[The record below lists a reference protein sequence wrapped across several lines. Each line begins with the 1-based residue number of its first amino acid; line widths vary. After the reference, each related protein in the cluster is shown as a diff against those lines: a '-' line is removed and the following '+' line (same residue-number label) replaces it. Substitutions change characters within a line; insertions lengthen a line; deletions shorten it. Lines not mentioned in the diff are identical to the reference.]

1 VHLSYIE
8 VESVC
13 PRVNLFDLKSEA
25 WSKLVPS
32 VLIAHKSERAAN
44 VFKSTIQNWGYDV
57 DVVTERDAI
66 PSKVN
71 SQKPD
76 VLILNS
82 TSDEPSGLM
91 LSRELR
97 LNRFTSNIPSILIAT
112 DFDEGEI
119 AVTQEQTASDCLIS
133 PFTTDELKKK
143 LDALLP
149 KIFQIGEPQ
158 TYEYEGV
165 VVNTVTYRVK
175 RDGVFVHL
183 TPKCFKILTLLIK
196 QPTHVISRE
205 KLMKEVWGSDANVE
219 KRTID
224 VHIKRLRASLNKNG
238 AVNILRTVRG
248 AGYSI
253 DINPV

>member
-1 VHLSYIE
+1 
-8 VESVC
+8 
-13 PRVNLFDLKSEA
+13 
-25 WSKLVPS
+25 VPS
-32 VLIAHKSERAAN
+32 VLIAHTSERAA
-44 VFKSTIQNWGYDV
+44 VIFKNTIQSWGYDV

-71 SQKPD
+71 KERPD

-91 LSRELR
+91 LSRSLR
-97 LNRFTSNIPSILIAT
+97 LNEFTANIPSILIAA
-112 DFDEGEI
+112 DFDEGDI

-133 PFTTDELKKK
+133 PFTTDELKDKI
-143 LDALLP
+143 DALLP
-149 KIFQIGEPQ
+149 KIFNKLEPQ

-165 VVNTVTYRVK
+165 VVNTVTYRVQ
-175 RDGVFVHL
+175 RDDVTLHL

-205 KLMKEVWGSDANVE
+205 ELMRKVWGEDNNVE

-224 VHIKRLRASLNKNG
+224 VHIKRLRASLNKDG

>member
-1 VHLSYIE
+1 M
-8 VESVC
+8 
-13 PRVNLFDLKSEA
+13 KA

-32 VLIAHKSERAAN
+32 VLIAHKSERAADI
-44 VFKSTIQNWGYDV
+44 FKNTIQSWGYDV
-57 DVVTERDAI
+57 VVVTERDAI

-71 SQKPD
+71 SQRPD

-91 LSRELR
+91 LSRELS
-97 LNRFTSNIPSILIAT
+97 LNKFTSNIPSILIAT
-112 DFDEGEI
+112 DVDEGEI
-119 AVTQEQTASDCLIS
+119 AVAQEQTASDCLIS
-133 PFTTDELKKK
+133 PFTTDELKNK

-149 KIFQIGEPQ
+149 KMFKSIEPQ

-175 RDGVFVHL
+175 RDEVLVHL

-205 KLMKEVWGSDANVE
+205 ELMKEVWGDDAVVE

-224 VHIKRLRASLNKNG
+224 VHIKRLRASLNNNG

-253 DINPV
+253 DINPA